1 MRKMMLLCI
10 MMLGSVVSV
19 SSTGSFEEGIEHYK
33 NGKYDEALLV
43 FSDLEKNNKITSG
56 LLYNIGNCYFRK
68 GKLGYAILY
77 YERAKTIAP
86 NDEDVKQNLVFAN
99 SLIKEKI
106 NEIPLIAPLEFWVNL
121 SSLLTMRQWV
131 YAAALVIYPLI
142 FFLIMRLFFGRKTVW
157 NSIFISCC
165 VVMIL
170 FFASLSYTR
179 YSWMDAH
186 ENGIVVEKT
195 VDVLSSPDQT
205 GNTVLKTVEGV
216 KVRVDDRVGEWV
228 KVRLSDGRQGWL
240 AKEKI
245 AVI

>member
-1 MRKMMLLCI
+1 MKKLLLLCFLV
-10 MMLGSVVSV
+10 LGTFGSAAPA
-19 SSTGSFEEGIEHYK
+19 GSFEEGIEHYK

-43 FSDLEKNNKITSG
+43 FSDLEKNNQITSG

-86 NDEDVKQNLVFAN
+86 NDEDIKQNLVFAN
-99 SLIKEKI
+99 SLIKEKV
-106 NEIPLIAPLEFWVNL
+106 NEIPLIAPLEFWLNL
-121 SSLLTMRQWV
+121 SSLLSVRQWV

-142 FFLIMRLFFGRKTVW
+142 LFLILRLFFGRKTVW
-157 NSIFISCC
+157 NSIFISAS

-179 YSWMDAH
+179 YSWMDSH
-186 ENGIVVEKT
+186 EYGIVVEKS
-195 VDVLSSPDQT
+195 VDVLSSPDT
-205 GNTVLKTVEGV
+205 SGNTVLKTVEGV
-216 KVRVDDRVGEWV
+216 KVRLDDRVGEWV
-228 KVRLSDGRQGWL
+228 KIRLSDGRQGWL
-240 AKEKI
+240 TMEKI